1 MFGILRTLLA
11 LNVVLLHIFNVHT
24 IGNYSVSFFFLLS
37 GFLMTLIM
45 QETYGYSLKG
55 FKIFWVNRFLRL
67 YPIYWLFAIFTII
80 LIIIFPEITGRDPL
94 IKIPN
99 SSIEWM
105 ANITMIFPKIVPHR
119 FNPILL
125 PAAWALTNELLF
137 YFLISL
143 GISKTAKRTII
154 WLLLSLGYYIGTYL
168 FYDLDTYRY
177 SAIFASSL
185 PFALGA
191 LLYWLIKIKPLR
203 KVRIEYIVL
212 LYIGFLANAYFKY
225 KFRIELREISIYFNM
240 IVAFFMV
247 YMLFHL
253 KLSKRWRK
261 WDYYIG
267 MYSYPIYLSHYLVA
281 ILYIALIGYGV
292 YNTKLKMDFVALPI
306 YVALL
311 FFICFLVVLFI
322 DKRINNIK
330 NRIKKAL

>member
-45 QETYGYSLKG
+45 HETYGYSFKG
-55 FKIFWVNRFLRL
+55 FKVFWINRILRL
-67 YPIYWLFAIFTII
+67 YPIYWVFAAFTII
-80 LIIIFPEITGRDPL
+80 LIIIFPEIAGREPL
-94 IKIPN
+94 IKTPN
-99 SSIEWM
+99 SIIEWL

-125 PAAWALTNELLF
+125 PAAWALTNEILF
-137 YFLISL
+137 YLLISF
-143 GISKTAKRTII
+143 GISKTSKRTLA
-154 WLLLSLGYYIGTYL
+154 WLVLSIGYYIGTYL

-191 LLYWLIKIKPLR
+191 SLYWLIKIKPLR
-203 KVRIEYIVL
+203 KVRVEYIAL
-212 LYIGFLANAYFKY
+212 LYIGFLANAHFKS
-225 KFRIELREISIYFNM
+225 KLPIELVELSIYLNM
-240 IVAFFMV
+240 IIGFFMV

-267 MYSYPIYLSHYLVA
+267 MYSYPIYLSHFLVA

-292 YNTKLKMDFVALPI
+292 NNTKLKMDFIALPI
-306 YVALL
+306 YGALL
-311 FFICFLVVLFI
+311 FFICFLVVQFI

-330 NRIKKAL
+330 RRIKKAL